1 MILIANFPHDFDKPL
16 VFPRSI
22 SAYQIPIE
30 PLPTYIQHFTAK
42 CNSSFL
48 LAVFCFYGDEFHSLP
63 FADFR
68 RLAAKKALA
77 SARNSFSSFSRRI
90 SSSCCFT
97 CLRRVFNSS
106 ARLIAVCGVCAPPP
120 MSKRPSLAALT
131 HPYSVSTGSPIRPLL
146 SRILFH
152 SIALRPAPY
161 IPCCIFVD
169 SEPSFVASCLSFP
182 IYWPF
187 EFPMSTFIVQHHKY
201 ISDTELCTFDI
212 ALKNAGVQHKL
223 IPPRTPWHNGKVER
237 SHRNDQRYFYNW
249 EKFASVEDLNRK
261 LKDHLRWSNRK
272 PMRTLGGKSPLDLLR
287 EKLSIA

>member
-1 MILIANFPHDFDKPL
+1 MFSKRWWRTQRLIILNILTANFPHDFGKPL

-30 PLPTYIQHFTAK
+30 PLPAYTQHFAAK
-42 CNSSFL
+42 CNSSFP

-90 SSSCCFT
+90 SFSCCFT

-120 MSKRPSLAALT
+120 ISKRPSLAALT
-131 HPYSVSTGSPIRPLL
+131 HPYSVSTGIPNSTAAFEDPISFDSFTACTLYSVL
-146 SRILFH
+146 
-152 SIALRPAPY
+152 Y
-161 IPCCIFVD
+161 FVD

-187 EFPMSTFIVQHHKY
+187 EFPMSTFIVQHHLFTTQR
-201 ISDTELCTFDI
+201 ISGIYL
-212 ALKNAGVQHKL
+212 
-223 IPPRTPWHNGKVER
+223 
-237 SHRNDQRYFYNW
+237 RN
-249 EKFASVEDLNRK
+249 
-261 LKDHLRWSNRK
+261 
-272 PMRTLGGKSPLDLLR
+272 TLTLTV
-287 EKLSIA
+287 

>member
-1 MILIANFPHDFDKPL
+1 MFSKRWWRTQRLIILSILTANFPHDFGKPL

-30 PLPTYIQHFTAK
+30 PLPAYTQHFAAK
-42 CNSSFL
+42 CNSSFP
-48 LAVFCFYGDEFHSLP
+48 LAVFYFYGDEFHSLP

-68 RLAAKKALA
+68 RLAAKKALV

-90 SSSCCFT
+90 SFSCCFT

-120 MSKRPSLAALT
+120 MPAKRPSLAALT
-131 HPYSVSTGSPIRPLL
+131 HPYSVSTVFPNRPLL

-169 SEPSFVASCLSFP
+169 SEPSFVASCLSFS
-182 IYWPF
+182 IYWIFALSSSLCQLLLYNTIYLQRSGYP
-187 EFPMSTFIVQHHKY
+187 EFIY
-201 ISDTELCTFDI
+201 
-212 ALKNAGVQHKL
+212 G
-223 IPPRTPWHNGKVER
+223 TP
-237 SHRNDQRYFYNW
+237 
-249 EKFASVEDLNRK
+249 
-261 LKDHLRWSNRK
+261 
-272 PMRTLGGKSPLDLLR
+272 
-287 EKLSIA
+287 

>member
-1 MILIANFPHDFDKPL
+1 MISASRW

-30 PLPTYIQHFTAK
+30 PLPAYTQHFAAK
-42 CNSSFL
+42 CNSSFP
-48 LAVFCFYGDEFHSLP
+48 LAIFCFYGDEFHSLP

-90 SSSCCFT
+90 SFSCCFT
-97 CLRRVFNSS
+97 CLCRVFNSS

-131 HPYSVSTGSPIRPLL
+131 HPYSVSTGIPNSTAAFEDPI
-146 SRILFH
+146 SFD
-152 SIALRPAPY
+152 SFTASPY

-169 SEPSFVASCLSFP
+169 SEPSFVASCLSFS

-187 EFPMSTFIVQHHKY
+187 EFPMSTFIVQHH
-201 ISDTELCTFDI
+201 
-212 ALKNAGVQHKL
+212 
-223 IPPRTPWHNGKVER
+223 
-237 SHRNDQRYFYNW
+237 
-249 EKFASVEDLNRK
+249 
-261 LKDHLRWSNRK
+261 
-272 PMRTLGGKSPLDLLR
+272 M
-287 EKLSIA
+287 LSAPSLVFIDKCLF

>member
-1 MILIANFPHDFDKPL
+1 MFSKRWWRTQRLIILSILTANFPHDFGKPL

-30 PLPTYIQHFTAK
+30 PLPAYTQHFAAK
-42 CNSSFL
+42 CNSSFP

-90 SSSCCFT
+90 SFSCCFT

-131 HPYSVSTGSPIRPLL
+131 HLYSVSTGIPNSTAVFEDPI
-146 SRILFH
+146 SFD
-152 SIALRPAPY
+152 SFTAAPY

-169 SEPSFVASCLSFP
+169 SEPSFVASCLSFS
-182 IYWPF
+182 IYWLF
-187 EFPMSTFIVQHHKY
+187 GFPMSTFIVQHHLFTTQW
-201 ISDTELCTFDI
+201 ISGIYL
-212 ALKNAGVQHKL
+212 
-223 IPPRTPWHNGKVER
+223 
-237 SHRNDQRYFYNW
+237 RN
-249 EKFASVEDLNRK
+249 
-261 LKDHLRWSNRK
+261 
-272 PMRTLGGKSPLDLLR
+272 TLTLT
-287 EKLSIA
+287 A